1 MVLLIIAVLRNK
13 HYIKKRNGVISNY
26 DTHKAHTSPQLQKQY
41 LLYSPRISGCVQ
53 QPLFHLIFFVM
64 FEANF
69 MNKLKLQLC
78 QLIDCIG

>member
-13 HYIKKRNGVISNY
+13 HYIKKGMELLVTM
-26 DTHKAHTSPQLQKQY
+26 THIRHTLLLNCKKQY